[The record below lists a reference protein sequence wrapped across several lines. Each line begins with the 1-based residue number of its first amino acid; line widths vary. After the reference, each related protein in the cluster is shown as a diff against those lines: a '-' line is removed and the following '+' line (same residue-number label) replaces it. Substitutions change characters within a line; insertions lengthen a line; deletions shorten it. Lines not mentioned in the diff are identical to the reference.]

1 MILNHP
7 APLRNASARTTA
19 SLIVASAV
27 LALLLISE
35 ISGLSSHT
43 LRLASNLVLAATA
56 LLVAVA
62 GRSGQEAMVFGQ
74 MPVLNA
80 GSGGSIAGLFVLAL
94 LLPFLTYGVTH
105 LLLAAAATGLG
116 IFLGSYTTQK
126 WRRDA
131 PLPIHPIIGALMTLM
146 GSAILLIA
154 FPIVVHEF
162 ALLSGQS
169 KQVIAGLVLCLGLI
183 ALTFGG
189 WRGALT
195 LTGAATTIIFASAG
209 LAVAIGVQQ
218 IGPPPLP
225 LFIDTTILEQITALR
240 QAFALKSLP
249 FPEVGSQIA
258 SITNWFGVL
267 ALFFASAFAAGMF
280 MQPAVEDQP
289 VTFGLSTAVAVAL
302 VGCFAIAI
310 GGYALEAAA
319 REFFGNPI
327 SQPASGLLAT
337 ARQGLATICG
347 SQPGT
352 EDQLLTGCKVTALS
366 KALLSV
372 DQVRLDA
379 SFLAFGLPHALGL
392 GMIGSLLANLWKPLL
407 SLVLTFGGLVVF
419 VTGIGRHLFGYKYQ
433 KPGLASFRIALMR
446 VATVVVLALTA
457 GLLPHVAPWQGDHAW
472 RVTAVLLMAMTAIV
486 AAVIAMRSTRP
497 VVQATRGDAIPTRP
511 QRPDFQE
518 DTPAA

>member
-1 MILNHP
+1 MNNP
-7 APLRNASARTTA
+7 ASYRNASARTTA

-35 ISGLSSHT
+35 ISGLSSDT

-56 LLVAVA
+56 LLLAVA

-74 MPVLNA
+74 APVLNA
-80 GSGGSIAGLFVLAL
+80 GSGGSIAGFFVLAL
-94 LLPFLTYGVTH
+94 LLPFLTYGITH

-116 IFLGSYTTQK
+116 VFLGSYLTQK

-131 PLPIHPIIGALMTLM
+131 QLPIHPIIGVLMTFV
-146 GSAILLIA
+146 GGTILLIA
-154 FPIVVHEF
+154 YPIVVHEL

-169 KQVIAGLVLCLGLI
+169 KQVISGLVLCLGLI

-189 WRGALT
+189 WRGAVT
-195 LTGAATTIIFASAG
+195 MAGAAATIVFASAG

-225 LFIDTTILEQITALR
+225 LFIDTTILEQIIALR

-258 SITNWFGVL
+258 SITNWLGVL
-267 ALFFASAFAAGMF
+267 GLFFASAFAAGMF
-280 MQPAVEDQP
+280 MEPALEDQP
-289 VTFGLSTAVAVAL
+289 VTFGLSAAVAVAL
-302 VGCFAIAI
+302 LGCFTIAI

-319 REFFGNPI
+319 REFFANPI

-352 EDQLLTGCKVTALS
+352 EDQLLSACKVTALS
-366 KALLSV
+366 KTLLSA
-372 DQVRLDA
+372 DQVTFDT

-392 GMIGSLLANLWKPLL
+392 GMIGSLLANLWKPLM
-407 SLVLTFGGLVVF
+407 SLILALGGLLLL
-419 VTGIGRHLFGYKYQ
+419 VTGIGRHLFGYKYRR
-433 KPGLASFRIALMR
+433 PGLASFRIALMR
-446 VATVVVLALTA
+446 VATVFALALTA
-457 GLLPHVAPWQGDHAW
+457 GLLPYVARWQGDHAW
-472 RVTAVLLMAMTAIV
+472 RVTAVLLMALTAI
-486 AAVIAMRSTRP
+486 AAAFIAFRAARP
-497 VVQATRGDAIPTRP
+497 VAPSIQEDATPTRP
-511 QRPDFQE
+511 QRPDFRE